1 MKIASLFRQG
11 RPVLSFEVFP
21 PKRDGDDVQA
31 LYKVLEQLQ
40 PLRPDYVS
48 VTYGA
53 GGGNKGLAFQ
63 ISAYLLKI
71 GLTPLAH
78 FTCVGHDK
86 AAVGEQLDELWGL
99 GVRNILAL
107 RGDPPQGQTQ
117 FIPPKDGFAH
127 ANELV
132 AFIKAR
138 HDFCVGVAA
147 FPETHP
153 DAVSAETDLR
163 YLKQKLDAGADFANT
178 QMFFDNAAYFRLLER
193 ARALGI
199 SQPIVPGIMPVLTP
213 KFFAREWGVA
223 IPERL
228 RSGLGL
234 QPGPEGASF
243 GLQFCVEQCQQLLE
257 GGAPGIHL
265 YTMNKAETAAKV
277 WAALGPL
284 QERA

>member
-1 MKIASLFRQG
+1 MPIAALFKTG
-11 RPVLSFEVFP
+11 KPVLSFEVFP
-21 PKRDGDDVQA
+21 PKREGDVDA
-31 LYKVLEQLQ
+31 LYKVIDELK
-40 PLRPDYVS
+40 PLKPAYIS

-53 GGGNKGLAFQ
+53 GGTNKGMAFQ
-63 ISAYLLKI
+63 IAAYLLKV

-86 AAVGEQLDELWGL
+86 AAVADQLDELWGL

-107 RGDPPQGQTQ
+107 RGDPPLGENK
-117 FIPPKDGFAH
+117 FIAPRDGFAH

-132 AFIKAR
+132 TFIKAR

-153 DAVSAETDLR
+153 EAVSEDKDLF

-193 ARALGI
+193 AKAYGI
-199 SQPIVPGIMPVLTP
+199 TKPIVPGVMPVLTP

-223 IPERL
+223 IPSSL
-228 RSGLGL
+228 KMGLGSE
-234 QPGPEGASF
+234 PGVEGAAF
-243 GLQFCVEQCQQLLE
+243 GLRYCIEQCQQLLQ
-257 GGAPGIHL
+257 GGAPGVHL

-277 WAALGPL
+277 WSALG
-284 QERA
+284 R

>member
-1 MKIASLFRQG
+1 MTIASLFKTG

-21 PKRDGDDVQA
+21 PKKEGDVEA
-31 LYKVLEQLQ
+31 LYKVIDELRPLQ
-40 PLRPDYVS
+40 PAYIS

-53 GGGNKGLAFQ
+53 GGTNKGMAFQ
-63 ISAYLLKI
+63 IAAYLLKAGI
-71 GLTPLAH
+71 TPLTH

-86 AAVGEQLDELWGL
+86 AAVADQLDELWGL

-107 RGDPPQGQTQ
+107 RGDPPQGQAKFTA
-117 FIPPKDGFAH
+117 PKDGFAH

-132 AFIKAR
+132 TFIKGR

-153 DAVSAETDLR
+153 EAVSAEKDLG

-178 QMFFDNAAYFRLLER
+178 QMFFDNTAYFDLLGR
-193 ARALGI
+193 ARAIGI
-199 SQPIVPGIMPVLTP
+199 TKPIVPGVMPVLTP

-223 IPERL
+223 IPQQL
-228 RSGLGL
+228 KAGLGTE
-234 QPGPEGASF
+234 PGPEGAAF
-243 GLQFCVEQCQQLLE
+243 GLKFCIHQCQQLLH

-265 YTMNKAETAAKV
+265 YTMNKAETAARV
-277 WAALGPL
+277 WAAIKPS
-284 QERA
+284 